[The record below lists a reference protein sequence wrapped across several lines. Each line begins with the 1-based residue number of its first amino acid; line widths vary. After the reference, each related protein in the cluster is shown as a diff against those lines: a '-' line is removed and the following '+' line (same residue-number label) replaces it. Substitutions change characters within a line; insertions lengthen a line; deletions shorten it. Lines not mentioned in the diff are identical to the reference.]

1 MGVCISQPLAICL
14 PPSPGP
20 GTWPPALASNLYLP
34 ALAYNLYLPALA
46 PNITGPL
53 IIGSSGSSS
62 SKGGS
67 SNFVGIDNT
76 NVSMLILVNSTQA
89 AK

>member
-1 MGVCISQPLAICL
+1 MFVF
-14 PPSPGP
+14 PSPSP
-20 GTWPPALASNLYLP
+20 FACPPALAPNLYLP
-34 ALAYNLYLPALA
+34 ALAHNLYLPALA
-46 PNITGPL
+46 PNITGRL
-53 IIGSSGSSS
+53 ITGSSSSSS

-76 NVSMLILVNSTQA
+76 NVSMLILGNSTQA